1 MVLLVLHDVLA
12 VERMLD
18 AAFHEDRHS
27 LIHLVARDRTDEST
41 GERLGFNV
49 IFGHFAAAF

>member
-49 IFGHFAAAF
+49 IFRHFAAAF